1 MGFGRTERAEKGVRN
16 RRAAACGNEKRFID
30 DSGPFKWFP
39 GLLYPGRTRWA
50 VYPIF
55 FHRDYPRDLRER
67 DRAGSYLFVLRGKST
82 GKGQRV
88 GPGRMLKKR
97 ARSPGGLSHEAVSR

>member
-1 MGFGRTERAEKGVRN
+1 MRFGRTERVEKGVRN
-16 RRAAACGNEKRFID
+16 PRAAACGNEKRFID

-55 FHRDYPRDLRER
+55 FHRDYPGDLRER
-67 DRAGSYLFVLRGKST
+67 DRAGSFLCVIRGCST
-82 GKGQRV
+82 VNGPRIDPGQKIWESV
-88 GPGRMLKKR
+88 CECGGVAHR
-97 ARSPGGLSHEAVSR
+97 A